1 MLVVGDDRTLRV
13 HVHTDD
19 PDAAAALFAHAGE
32 VSRFDV
38 ADMHEQV
45 ADRSARLSGEAQ
57 PSELAT
63 CAVVAVASGEG
74 VKRLYEELGVLVV
87 DGGPTMNP
95 STYELLAGIHAAPG
109 AEVVV
114 LPNSPNVILA
124 AERACELSEK
134 PAAVVPTT
142 APQEG
147 LAALLAFDPDR
158 PAEQNAAAVTSAAEA
173 LRIGGVAPA
182 ARDDVQGRFTAGDA
196 VGYAGGELVAW
207 GDPAATLAATLDQL
221 VDGAELL
228 TCIAGDA
235 PPLGQDDV
243 QASVP
248 DGRRAGV
255 PRGRAARLVVATLRG
270 MTGIVPGQGLAD
282 ALAAGWITSEK
293 YRIPDSSI
301 QPASMDLRLGARAWA
316 LRCSFLPDTAS
327 SVMDRVHDLAQE
339 ELDIRDGAQLERD
352 RPYVI
357 ELVEEVRLPAEVR
370 AKANPKSSTGR
381 LDVFTRVITDRNN
394 RFDEIPAG
402 YEGKLYLEVV
412 PRSFAVRVEELL
424 SLNQLRLVEGDPRVA
439 DAELRELHA
448 EVPLLYRG
456 DEPVP
461 AEEIAVAD
469 GLFLGLDLKGP
480 RDRVVGYR
488 AKRHSHRVDMTK
500 IRHYDWRDYWEPVYP
515 EEGGRIVLDPEV
527 FYLLL
532 SAEGVCVPPD
542 YAAEM
547 MAYDPTAGELRTHY
561 AGFFDPGFGY
571 DAHGSRPGS
580 RAALEV
586 RARDVP
592 FMVEDGQPICKL
604 AFERMTE
611 RPEKLYGEDVGSNY
625 QGQETM
631 LSKHFVAQTAGAA
644 NPPGSEAMIA

>member
-1 MLVVGDDRTLRV
+1 
-13 HVHTDD
+13 
-19 PDAAAALFAHAGE
+19 
-32 VSRFDV
+32 
-38 ADMHEQV
+38 
-45 ADRSARLSGEAQ
+45 
-57 PSELAT
+57 
-63 CAVVAVASGEG
+63 
-74 VKRLYEELGVLVV
+74 
-87 DGGPTMNP
+87 
-95 STYELLAGIHAAPG
+95 
-109 AEVVV
+109 
-114 LPNSPNVILA
+114 
-124 AERACELSEK
+124 
-134 PAAVVPTT
+134 
-142 APQEG
+142 
-147 LAALLAFDPDR
+147 
-158 PAEQNAAAVTSAAEA
+158 
-173 LRIGGVAPA
+173 
-182 ARDDVQGRFTAGDA
+182 
-196 VGYAGGELVAW
+196 
-207 GDPAATLAATLDQL
+207 
-221 VDGAELL
+221 
-228 TCIAGDA
+228 
-235 PPLGQDDV
+235 
-243 QASVP
+243 
-248 DGRRAGV
+248 
-255 PRGRAARLVVATLRG
+255 

-301 QPASMDLRLGARAWA
+301 QPASIDLRLGERAWA

-357 ELVEEVRLPAEVR
+357 ELVEEVRLPGSVR

-424 SLNQLRLVEGDPRVA
+424 SLNQLRLVEGDARVS
-439 DAELRELHA
+439 DAELREIHA
-448 EVPLLYRG
+448 ELPLLYRG

-480 RDRVVGYR
+480 RERVVGYR

-592 FMVEDGQPICKL
+592 FMVEDVQPICKL

-611 RPEKLYGEDVGSNY
+611 RPERLYGEDVGSNY